1 MNNQDNDYTGTNFEA
16 IKPKQ
21 AQELVDQL
29 PEYTAED
36 AVLESDHKLGGDL
49 DLFETDEEQTV
60 ATEDTDVAS
69 EETLPAEVDEDA
81 DFDDDFRRARQNIRE
96 LEKMRDKVLREAF
109 EVAKTSEAPRAFEV
123 LGDLLDKFGSLGDRA
138 MELHLK
144 KAKIKATKAI
154 ASGGGGG
161 APEIGKGTVRMTTR
175 DLLELIRKD
184 ENGTLID
191 GESRVV
197 DDNA

>member
-1 MNNQDNDYTGTNFEA
+1 MSEQDKDFTGTNFEA

-49 DLFETDEEQTV
+49 DLFETDEAEI
-60 ATEDTDVAS
+60 AAEAS
-69 EETLPAEVDEDA
+69 EEAEDTLPVEADEEA
-81 DFDDDFRRARQNIRE
+81 DFDEDFRRARNNIRE
-96 LEKMRDKVLREAF
+96 LEKLRDKVLREAF
-109 EVAKTSEAPRAFEV
+109 EVAKNSEAPRAFEV
-123 LGDLLDKFGSLGDRA
+123 LGDMIDKFASLGDRA

-144 KAKIKATKAI
+144 KAKIKATTAI
-154 ASGGGGG
+154 VGGGNKGG
-161 APEIGKGTVRMTTR
+161 APEIGKGTVRMTTK

-184 ENGTLID
+184 ESGKLID
-191 GESRVV
+191 GEARVV
-197 DDNA
+197 DDDA

>member
-1 MNNQDNDYTGTNFEA
+1 MSEQDNDFTGTNFEA

-49 DLFETDEEQTV
+49 DLFETDEAEV
-60 ATEDTDVAS
+60 AAEAS
-69 EETLPAEVDEDA
+69 EEAEDTLPVETDEEA
-81 DFDDDFRRARQNIRE
+81 DFDEDFRRARNNIRK
-96 LEKMRDKVLREAF
+96 LEEMRDKVLREAF
-109 EVAKTSEAPRAFEV
+109 EVAKNSEAPRAFEV

-144 KAKIKATKAI
+144 KAKIKATKAL
-154 ASGGGGG
+154 AGGVKGG
-161 APEIGKGTVRMTTR
+161 ALEIGKGTVRMTTK
-175 DLLELIRKD
+175 DLLELIRK
-184 ENGTLID
+184 EESGKLID

-197 DDNA
+197 DDDA